1 MKRRRLHT
9 RHRPSRDSERLVWLA
24 QGLADSGSRLEDA
37 WWEGELNAL
46 IDKLLRAEDDDALNQ
61 ALDRLHESNP
71 RAYDELADL
80 IEAGCEVQK
89 VQKVQKAGDKH
100 RLVIALPI
108 LAWSRYSIPTRSLPA
123 ASLDA
128 LRAQLHG
135 HVLAANTRVTF
146 VDYLFSPDQMPQGY
160 ADTRAF
166 MEELWN
172 AADAGQDLKVDGR
185 QLAES
190 QTFVSDVRYL
200 LASVEVAAGQP
211 VFRWNEPDGSK
222 EAAEFSWTHQGGAL
236 LQSLLTGCTIQA
248 LLPEAYFAAWR
259 KADRDTRPFALKS
272 AVAYLQ
278 SLFNIPVSHIHA
290 TAAPYYERWLE
301 EWRVGFTVGDNP
313 QVVHGVTWPLMGQD
327 DDQADIAVEI
337 EALLKEA
344 GVIDVRVLDT
354 RMPLEFCDDCGA
366 PLFPNPEGEN
376 VHSELPEDFQG
387 APAQLH

>member
-1 MKRRRLHT
+1 MKRRRQHT

-37 WWEGELNAL
+37 WWEGELTAL
-46 IDKLLRAEDDDALNQ
+46 INKLLGNGDDDALNQ

-80 IEAGCEVQK
+80 IEASCEVQWNTETS
-89 VQKVQKAGDKH
+89 

-108 LAWSRYSIPTRSLPA
+108 LAWSRYTIPTRSLPA

-135 HVLAANTRVTF
+135 HVLAAGAKVTF
-146 VDYLFSPDQMPQGY
+146 ADYLFSPDQMPQGY

-166 MEELWN
+166 VEDLWR
-172 AADAGQDLKVDGR
+172 AADAGQDLKVDAS

-211 VFRWNEPDGSK
+211 VFRWNELDGK
-222 EAAEFSWTHQGGAL
+222 REAAEFAWTHQGGAL

-259 KADRDTRPFALKS
+259 KADRDTRGFSLKS

-278 SLFNIPVSHIHA
+278 SLFNIPASHIHA

-301 EWRVGFTVGDNP
+301 EWRVGFTVADNP
-313 QVVHGVTWPLMGQD
+313 QVVHGVTWPVMGQD
-327 DDQADIAVEI
+327 EEQADIAVEI

-344 GVIDVRVLDT
+344 GVIDIRVLDS
-354 RMPLEFCDDCGA
+354 RMPLEYCDDCGA
-366 PLFPNPEGEN
+366 PLFPNLDGEN
-376 VHSELPEDFQG
+376 EHSELPEDFQG
-387 APAQLH
+387 APAHLH

>member
-9 RHRPSRDSERLVWLA
+9 RIRPSRDSERLVWLA

-37 WWEGELNAL
+37 WWEGELSAL
-46 IDKLLRAEDDDALNQ
+46 IDKLLRAGDDDALNQ
-61 ALDRLHESNP
+61 ALDRLHEANP

-80 IEAGCEVQK
+80 MEAGCEVK
-89 VQKVQKAGDKH
+89 RTTDKN
-100 RLVIALPI
+100 RLIIALPI
-108 LAWSRYSIPTRSLPA
+108 LAWSRYTIPTRTLPA
-123 ASLDA
+123 ASLDS

-135 HVLAANTRVTF
+135 HVLADGARVTLA
-146 VDYLFSPDQMPQGY
+146 DYLFSPDQMPQGY

-166 MEELWN
+166 AEDLWR
-172 AADAGQDLKVDGR
+172 AADAGQDLNVDAN

-190 QTFVSDVRYL
+190 QTFVSDVRYV
-200 LASVEVAAGQP
+200 LASVEVDAGQP
-211 VFRWNEPDGSK
+211 PFRWNEPDGK
-222 EAAEFSWTHQGGAL
+222 REAAEFAWTHQGGAL

-259 KADRDTRPFALKS
+259 KADRETRPFALKS
-272 AVAYLQ
+272 AVAYLH
-278 SLFNIPVSHIHA
+278 SLFNLPARHIHA

-327 DDQADIAVEI
+327 DEQADIPATI
-337 EALLKEA
+337 EALLREA
-344 GVIDVRVLDT
+344 GVMDVRILDT
-354 RMPLEFCDDCGA
+354 RMPLEYCDDCGA

-376 VHSELPEDFQG
+376 EHSELPEDFQG
-387 APAQLH
+387 APAHLH